1 MSDTDDEMTM
11 PDPELDAVEA
21 ALASALRDDP
31 VPPGVLEGART
42 AWTWRVVDAELAELL
57 AEETALVRSATTT
70 VGPIA
75 FVSGGVIV
83 DVERVAGTGGA
94 AVVLGLVTGAAPTA
108 VEIEVVDD
116 AGSRVVSADLDA
128 AGSFRAEVPADRP
141 ARVIVTL
148 PDRRIVTPLLPS

>member
-1 MSDTDDEMTM
+1 MSDTDDDMTM

-21 ALASALRDDP
+21 ALALALRDDP
-31 VPPGVLEGART
+31 VPPAVVEGART

-57 AEETALVRSATTT
+57 AEETALVRSTTT

-83 DVERVAGTGGA
+83 DVERVAGAGGV
-94 AVVLGLVTGAAPTA
+94 AVVLGLVTGASPTA

-116 AGSRVVSADLDA
+116 AASRVVPADLDA